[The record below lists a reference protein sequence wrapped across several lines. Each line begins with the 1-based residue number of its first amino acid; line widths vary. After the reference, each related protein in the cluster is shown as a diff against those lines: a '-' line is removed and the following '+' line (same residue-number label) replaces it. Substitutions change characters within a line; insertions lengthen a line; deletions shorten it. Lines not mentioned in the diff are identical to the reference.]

1 MKSHF
6 TVHRG
11 SPPTQYTIASSKV
24 SPLPHCPTSN
34 DSYGLRIVGR
44 TAINLATRILD
55 NIVDH
60 RIATDVFRTS
70 NPTAYTSFPKHRLMG
85 LHSGRLSATCH
96 DFLAYLHKYNC
107 HTKRAVCVC
116 GGGTIGPDERNKREL
131 LCHRPTPT
139 PKRHLGSWHFAVKG
153 TIMSVSTEM
162 FQEAFLPSWN

>member
-34 DSYGLRIVGR
+34 DSYGLRIVGRR

-107 HTKRAVCVC
+107 HTKRAVCVW
-116 GGGTIGPDERNKREL
+116 GEGVLLGQMRE
-131 LCHRPTPT
+131 T
-139 PKRHLGSWHFAVKG
+139 KGSCFA
-153 TIMSVSTEM
+153 TAPPPPPRDT
-162 FQEAFLPSWN
+162 